1 MNDNNI
7 LSANEGKNLEINID
21 GKVFHRIPVK
31 TRLVT
36 EKDNICDIALEYTKD
51 ITKPGDVL
59 FISEKVVAITQNRI
73 FLATDIKVSWLA
85 RNLAKLITPTSRGM
99 GLARPETMEI
109 AIRESGAVRM
119 CLSAVVAV
127 FTKLV
132 LRRSGDFYRLVG
144 SKARD
149 IDGPYEGNVP
159 PYDQYVIL
167 APANCDQVCED
178 VSKALNGIGV
188 AIVDVNDVGANI
200 LGVAKSDI
208 SVEEISRILSDNPLG
223 QECQQTPIGII
234 RQVK

>member
-1 MNDNNI
+1 MNDNN
-7 LSANEGKNLEINID
+7 LLFANEGKNLEISID
-21 GKVFHRIPVK
+21 GKMFHRIPVK

-36 EKDNICDIALEYTKD
+36 EKDDICDIALEYTKN
-51 ITKPGDVL
+51 ITKPGDIL

-73 FLATDIKVSWLA
+73 FLAKDIKVSWLA
-85 RNLAKLITPTSRGM
+85 SKLSKLITPSSRGM

-109 AIRESGAVRM
+109 AIRESGAIRM
-119 CLSAVVAV
+119 CLSAVVAI

-167 APANCDQVCED
+167 APANCDKVCKD
-178 VSKALNGIGV
+178 VSKVLDGVGV

-200 LGVAKSDI
+200 LGVSHSDMN
-208 SVEEISRILSDNPLG
+208 VEEISKILSDNPLG